1 MSYLKKSLDLG
12 KLFLKNRL
20 IMPPMATSNCPD
32 GIINQ
37 GIFDYYKEK
46 SQGGYISLII
56 IEHSYISKEGRASRN
71 QVSIAD
77 DRNNENLKELA
88 KIIQQNGTKAV
99 MQINHAGIQADEA
112 ITGFSS
118 FGPSAIINPKTN
130 AISKELTLK
139 EIENI
144 VEDFGKAAKRV
155 KDAGFD
161 GVEIHGA
168 HGYLLSQFFS
178 PLTNKRTD
186 LYGGEVLNRIR
197 LHLEVIKKVR
207 EVVGEEYPV
216 FIRLGASDY
225 AEGGVT
231 IEDSL
236 IAAKEFEKAG
246 IDVLD
251 ISGGLNGYKIENDSE
266 EGYFWPLTEAIKKN
280 TNIPVII
287 TGGVVSSKGA
297 EELLANGKADLIG
310 VGRAILKDSLWAKQ
324 AMEV

>member
-1 MSYLKKSLDLG
+1 MSYLKTSLDLG
-12 KLFLKNRL
+12 KLSLKNRL

-77 DRNNENLKELA
+77 DKNNENLKELA

-99 MQINHAGIQADEA
+99 IQINHAGIQADEA

-118 FGPSAIINPKTN
+118 FGPSAIFNPRTN
-130 AISKELTLK
+130 ATSKELTIK

-144 VEDFGKAAKRV
+144 VYDFGKAAKRV

-161 GVEIHGA
+161 GVEIHAA

-197 LHLEVIKKVR
+197 LHLEIIKKVR

-246 IDVLD
+246 VDVLD
-251 ISGGLNGYKIENDSE
+251 ISGGLNGYRVETNSE

-280 TNIPVII
+280 VNIPVIL
-287 TGGVVSSKGA
+287 TGGVISSRGA

-310 VGRAILKDSLWAKQ
+310 VGRAILKDSSWAQQ
-324 AMEV
+324 AMKV

>member
-118 FGPSAIINPKTN
+118 FGPSAIFNTRTN
-130 AISKELTLK
+130 ATSKELTHK

-144 VEDFGKAAKRV
+144 IEDFGKAAKRV

-178 PLTNKRTD
+178 PLRNKRTD

-216 FIRLGASDY
+216 FIRLGASD
-225 AEGGVT
+225 
-231 IEDSL
+231 
-236 IAAKEFEKAG
+236 
-246 IDVLD
+246 
-251 ISGGLNGYKIENDSE
+251 
-266 EGYFWPLTEAIKKN
+266 
-280 TNIPVII
+280 
-287 TGGVVSSKGA
+287 
-297 EELLANGKADLIG
+297 
-310 VGRAILKDSLWAKQ
+310 
-324 AMEV
+324 